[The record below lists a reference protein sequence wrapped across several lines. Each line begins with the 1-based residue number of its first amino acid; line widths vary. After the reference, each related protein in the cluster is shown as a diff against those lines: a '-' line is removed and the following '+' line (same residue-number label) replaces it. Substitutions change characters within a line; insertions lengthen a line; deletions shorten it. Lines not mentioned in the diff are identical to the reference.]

1 MTACAFLLSA
11 GKVEQQRL
19 KMPQAATSQVTELTV
34 TVLLGKKKIPLTNS
48 CMFDVADVQAV
59 SAPAEKR
66 NDVMH
71 HNA

>member
-1 MTACAFLLSA
+1 
-11 GKVEQQRL
+11 
-19 KMPQAATSQVTELTV
+19 MPQAATSQVTELTV

-48 CMFDVADVQAV
+48 YMFDVADVQAV
-59 SAPAEKR
+59 GAPAEKR